1 MSWFSWGKKN
11 LAASVQVSNLVN
23 QLRGIEGAV
32 SAQVDKG
39 AATQAIQEFVNSA
52 QKVSAQARVCLYVTH
67 ACLQNSE
74 EILPLLKKFENLSN
88 QLNNKKRMDS
98 VSYINDQATIWNSLS
113 AEFRK
118 FELHTRR
125 FSPQDFLNRYG
136 QTSGAASLSSTATMN
151 TSQVGSAT
159 DKLVYDQFARDFAAR
174 MKGDSIHFKAKGG
187 NLTMGSAANQLT
199 NPSGQAIRQIMEDE
213 RKLEQWFELLATEL
227 KNLSGLHDDMN
238 KSALTIGGLSGRMGK
253 LARSAT
259 SSASAAVESAKGIEK
274 YAKDVLALQ
283 TNLQGTVNTL
293 HTTGVMNYDPKSQTI
308 VQNQNKDLSKRV
320 LKKVGQ

>member
-1 MSWFSWGKKN
+1 MSWWKIWGKKN

-23 QLRGIEGAV
+23 QLRGIEGEV
-32 SAQVDKG
+32 SSQVDKG
-39 AATQAIQEFVNSA
+39 AATQSIQEFVNSSK
-52 QKVSAQARVCLYVTH
+52 KVSAQARVCLYVTH
-67 ACLQNSE
+67 VCLQNSD
-74 EILPLLKKFENLSN
+74 EILPLLRKFENLDN
-88 QLNNKKRMDS
+88 QIRNRKKMDS
-98 VSYINDQATIWNSLS
+98 VRYVRDQAIIWNSLAS
-113 AEFRK
+113 DFRK
-118 FELHTRR
+118 FELHTAR
-125 FSPQDFLNRYG
+125 FSPQDFLNQYG
-136 QTSGAASLSSTATMN
+136 SVEESILKQFEADFSTIN
-151 TSQVGSAT
+151 SKPISKVG
-159 DKLVYDQFARDFAAR
+159 K
-174 MKGDSIHFKAKGG
+174 
-187 NLTMGSAANQLT
+187 LTMGSTKNQLT

-293 HTTGVMNYDPKSQTI
+293 HKTGVMNYDKKSQTI
-308 VQNQNKDLSKRV
+308 VQNQNNALSKRV
-320 LKKVGQ
+320 LSEVGKDQNG